1 MKKLTVFVLLAMLL
15 ITSVASGETL
25 TEQVQKQ
32 MEIQERATEIV
43 NEVYGEAT
51 DNNPVGVF
59 MTHGHMDF
67 DLVVYYRTFY
77 DKAILPFE
85 QLYFDLF
92 KYEKLE
98 QLFSDPETQGF
109 IFVYYYN
116 LEGGDYDKVFTGT
129 ITREAFESIDLELY
143 DELFYFDY
151 LEIKQAD
158 KRLFPQ
164 FYYGW

>member
-1 MKKLTVFVLLAMLL
+1 MKKITVFVLLAMLL

-32 MEIQERATEIV
+32 MEIQERVTEIV

-116 LEGGDYDKVFTGT
+116 LEGGDYDKVFTGS
-129 ITREAFESIDLELY
+129 ITRDSFDSIDLELY

-151 LEIKQAD
+151 LEITQAD
-158 KRLFPQ
+158 KQLYPQ
-164 FYYGW
+164 FNY